1 MILGGVILGI
11 CGDMFW
17 GIVGGEVRGW
27 EGVFFLFIGIY
38 LFVGRKVNDEFIVKY
53 LILGYLKKIRFRF

>member
-38 LFVGRKVNDEFIVKY
+38 LFVGRKVNDEYIVKY
-53 LILGYLKKIRFRF
+53 LILGY